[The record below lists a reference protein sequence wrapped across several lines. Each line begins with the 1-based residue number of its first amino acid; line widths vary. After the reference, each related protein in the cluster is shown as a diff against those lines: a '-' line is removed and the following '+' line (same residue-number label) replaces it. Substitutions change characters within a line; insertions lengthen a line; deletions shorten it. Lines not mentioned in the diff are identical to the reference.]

1 MQIFE
6 PGLPSQSSGKADTS
20 QRELQGRGGVQSGCA
35 ASKVCGKT
43 EDRAGSADASFRQ
56 VAPRLEQRR
65 GLWGPDPGDQRG
77 PPPWQLSCF
86 RPGAQT
92 FPVKV
97 NTSSLWTR
105 W

>member
-1 MQIFE
+1 MQIIE

-43 EDRAGSADASFRQ
+43 EDRAGSANASFRQ

-65 GLWGPDPGDQRG
+65 GLGVRILETREDP
-77 PPPWQLSCF
+77 L
-86 RPGAQT
+86 PG
-92 FPVKV
+92 
-97 NTSSLWTR
+97 SSLALGPGLQPFL
-105 W
+105 